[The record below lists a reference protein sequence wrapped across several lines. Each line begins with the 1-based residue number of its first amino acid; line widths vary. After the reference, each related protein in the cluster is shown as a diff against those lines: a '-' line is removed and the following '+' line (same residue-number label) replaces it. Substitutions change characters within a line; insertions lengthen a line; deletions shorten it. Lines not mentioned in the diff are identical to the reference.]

1 MDRQRQDVSQ
11 TLSKHVVTD
20 REKRLALLGLLLVF
34 LLGALDSTIVGTA
47 MPRIIQELR
56 GFELYAWVTTSY
68 LLCST
73 VIVPIYGKLG
83 DLYGRKSVLIFGICI
98 FILGSA
104 LCGLSGAF
112 GTLPLLGSGMTQ
124 LVIFRAIQG
133 LGSAALFSLS
143 FTIIADLFTPRE
155 RGKFMGLFGAT
166 YGLASAIGPLIGGFF
181 TDHGT
186 VSISGWEI
194 AGWRWVF
201 YVNLPLGL
209 CSLLL
214 IIFELPSLRPDNPA
228 GRIDY
233 VGAFLFIA
241 ATVPLLL
248 AITWGGQS
256 YAWSS
261 PQIIGLLASA
271 AVCLGLFLLVEARVR
286 DPLLPLSLFG
296 NRVFLIANLAGFLTG
311 MSFLGVIMFMPLFTQ
326 VVLGQNATQSGW
338 TQMPMM
344 LGLLVGSIVA
354 GRLATMSGR
363 YKPTIVGGTVVLLGA
378 LLWLAAISTH
388 TLPIDLGLRLFV
400 VGIGLGPSQSLFNLA
415 VQNAVPMTQL
425 GIATSAS
432 QFFRQMGSVI
442 GLALFGALLTHILT
456 SELTKR
462 VPELAAVT
470 ARIDLSQVQSQALDP
485 HRMQRELVAG
495 ADRQYQELAR
505 TYQDRPSARQDIL
518 ADVTIPDTVK
528 AMVLADTASDAP
540 TSAVLAALKN
550 QLATRATA
558 LSSRLESGMKESF
571 ADSITYLVWLGFW
584 IIAVALALT
593 FWLPSI
599 PLRNT
604 APAAERLDEEP
615 AVGT

>member
-1 MDRQRQDVSQ
+1 M
-11 TLSKHVVTD
+11 SKHAVTD
-20 REKRLALLGLLLVF
+20 QEKRLTLLGLILVF

-83 DLYGRKSVLIFGICI
+83 DLYGRKPVLVFGICI
-98 FILGSA
+98 FLLGSM
-104 LCGLSGAF
+104 LCGLSGIF
-112 GTLPLLGSGMTQ
+112 GTLPILGSGMTQ

-143 FTIIADLFTPRE
+143 FTIIADLFSPRE

-166 YGLASAIGPLIGGFF
+166 FGLSSAIGPLVGGFF
-181 TDHGT
+181 TDHGSMT
-186 VSISGWEI
+186 IAGWKI

-214 IIFELPSLRPDNPA
+214 IVFEMPSLRPDSPG

-233 VGAFLFIA
+233 LGTFLFIA

-248 AITWGGQS
+248 AMTWGGQS
-256 YAWSS
+256 YAWTS
-261 PQIIGLLASA
+261 PQIIGLGVAGVVSL
-271 AVCLGLFLLVEARVR
+271 VLFVIVEKSVR
-286 DPLLPLSLFG
+286 DPLLPLGLFK
-296 NRVFLIANLAGFLTG
+296 NRVFLISNLAGFLVG
-311 MSFLGVIMFMPLFTQ
+311 LAFIGVIMFMPLFTQ

-344 LGLLVGSIVA
+344 LGLLIGSIVA
-354 GRLATMSGR
+354 GRLATRTGR

-378 LLWLAAISTH
+378 LLWLTAIT
-388 TLPIDLGLRLFV
+388 TKTVPIELGLRLFV

-415 VQNAVPMTQL
+415 VQNAVPSSQL

-432 QFFRQMGSVI
+432 QFFRQMGSVV

-456 SELTKR
+456 IELTKR
-462 VPELAAVT
+462 VPELAAMT

-485 HRMQRELVAG
+485 HRMQRELIARSN
-495 ADRQYQELAR
+495 AQYQQLAR
-505 TYQDRPSARQDIL
+505 RYQDQSSARQDIL
-518 ADVTIPDTVK
+518 ADTAISKTVK
-528 AMVLADTASDAP
+528 DLVREE
-540 TSAVLAALKN
+540 TSADASTSQVLAALQNELTK
-550 QLATRATA
+550 QAAA
-558 LSSRLESGMKESF
+558 LGTRLETGMKESF
-571 ADSITYLVWLGFW
+571 AGSITYLVWLGFW
-584 IIAVALALT
+584 IIAASLVLT
-593 FWLPSI
+593 FLLPSI
-599 PLRNT
+599 ALRDT
-604 APAAERLDEEP
+604 APVEERSNEP
-615 AVGT
+615 VVEHN

>member
-1 MDRQRQDVSQ
+1 M
-11 TLSKHVVTD
+11 SKHAVTD
-20 REKRLALLGLLLVF
+20 REKRLTLLGLILVF

-83 DLYGRKSVLIFGICI
+83 DLYGRKSILVIGICI
-98 FILGSA
+98 FLLGSA
-104 LCGLSGAF
+104 LCGLSGMF
-112 GTLPLLGSGMTQ
+112 GTLPVLGSGMTQ

-166 YGLASAIGPLIGGFF
+166 FGLASAIGPLVGGFF

-186 VSISGWEI
+186 VTIAGWEI

-214 IIFELPSLRPDNPA
+214 IVFEMPSLRPDTPG

-233 VGAFLFIA
+233 LGTFLFIA

-248 AITWGGQS
+248 AMTWGGQS
-256 YAWSS
+256 YAWTS
-261 PQIIGLLASA
+261 PQIIGLEVTGIVSL
-271 AVCLGLFLLVEARVR
+271 CLFIKVEKSVR
-286 DPLLPLSLFG
+286 DPLLPLGLFG
-296 NRVFLIANLAGFLTG
+296 NRVFLIANLAGFLIG
-311 MSFLGVIMFMPLFTQ
+311 LSFIGVIMFMPLFTQ

-338 TQMPMM
+338 TQTPMM
-344 LGLLVGSIVA
+344 LGLLIGSIVA
-354 GRLATMSGR
+354 GRLATKTGR
-363 YKPTIVGGTVVLLGA
+363 YKPTIVGGTVLLLGA
-378 LLWLAAISTH
+378 LLWLAAIT
-388 TLPIDLGLRLFV
+388 TKTMPIALGLRLFV

-415 VQNAVPMTQL
+415 VQNAVPSSQL

-432 QFFRQMGSVI
+432 QFFRQMGSVV

-456 SELTKR
+456 SELSKR
-462 VPELAAVT
+462 VPELAAMT

-485 HRMQRELVAG
+485 HRMQRALIAT
-495 ADRQYQELAR
+495 ADAQYQQFAR
-505 TYQDRPSARQDIL
+505 TYKDRTSARQDIL
-518 ADVTIPDTVK
+518 ADTTISMTVK
-528 AMVLADTASDAP
+528 DLLREGTAANASTAE
-540 TSAVLAALKN
+540 VLAAL
-550 QLATRATA
+550 QIDLTGQAAA
-558 LSSRLESGMKESF
+558 LGTRLETGMKESF
-571 ADSITYLVWLGFW
+571 ARSITYLVWLGFW
-584 IIAVALALT
+584 ITAASLALT
-593 FWLPSI
+593 FLLPSMA
-599 PLRNT
+599 LRD
-604 APAAERLDEEP
+604 AQ
-615 AVGT
+615 

>member
-1 MDRQRQDVSQ
+1 MR
-11 TLSKHVVTD
+11 KHAVTD
-20 REKRLALLGLLLVF
+20 QEKRLTLLGLILVF

-83 DLYGRKSVLIFGICI
+83 DLYGRKSILVVGICI
-98 FILGSA
+98 FLIGSA
-104 LCGLSGAF
+104 LCGLSGLF
-112 GTLPLLGSGMTQ
+112 GTLPVLGSGMTQ

-166 YGLASAIGPLIGGFF
+166 FGLASAIGPLVGGFF

-186 VSISGWEI
+186 LTVAGWTI

-214 IIFELPSLRPDNPA
+214 IVFEMPALRPDSPG

-233 VGAFLFIA
+233 LGTFLFIA
-241 ATVPLLL
+241 ASVPLLL
-248 AITWGGQS
+248 VMTWGGQT
-256 YAWSS
+256 YAWAS
-261 PQIIGLLASA
+261 PQIIGLALAG
-271 AVCLGLFLLVEARVR
+271 AVSFGLFLMVEKRVR
-286 DPLLPLSLFG
+286 DPLLPLDLFG
-296 NRVFLIANLAGFLTG
+296 NRVFLIANLAGFLVG
-311 MSFLGVIMFMPLFTQ
+311 LSFIGVIMFMPLFTQ

-344 LGLLVGSIVA
+344 FGLLIGSIIA
-354 GRLATMSGR
+354 GRLATKTGQ
-363 YKPTIVGGTVVLLGA
+363 YKPTIVGGTVVLLAA
-378 LLWLAAISTH
+378 LLWLAAIT
-388 TLPIDLGLRLFV
+388 TKTVPVELGLRLFV

-415 VQNAVPMTQL
+415 VQNAVPANQL

-432 QFFRQMGSVI
+432 QFFRQMGSVV
-442 GLALFGALLTHILT
+442 GLALFGALLTHVLT
-456 SELTKR
+456 SELAKR
-462 VPELAAVT
+462 VPELAAMT

-485 HRMQRELVAG
+485 HRMQRELVAR
-495 ADRQYQELAR
+495 ANAQYEQLAR
-505 TYQDRPSARQDIL
+505 TYQDHPAAREDIL
-518 ADVTIPDTVK
+518 ADATISK
-528 AMVLADTASDAP
+528 AIQDLLRANTSADTP
-540 TSAVLAALKN
+540 TAQVLSTLKN
-550 QLATRATA
+550 DLTGQATA
-558 LSSRLESGMKESF
+558 LGTRLEAGMKESF
-571 ADSITYLVWLGFW
+571 ASSISYLVWLGFW
-584 IIAVALALT
+584 IIAASLVLT
-593 FWLPSI
+593 FLLPAI
-599 PLRNT
+599 ALRDT
-604 APAAERLDEEP
+604 APAADRVDVPVVE
-615 AVGT
+615 GS

>member
-1 MDRQRQDVSQ
+1 M
-11 TLSKHVVTD
+11 SKHAVTD
-20 REKRLALLGLLLVF
+20 QEKRLTLLGLILVF

-83 DLYGRKSVLIFGICI
+83 DLYGRKSILVIGICI
-98 FILGSA
+98 FLLGSM
-104 LCGLSGAF
+104 LCGLSGMF
-112 GTLPLLGSGMTQ
+112 GTLPGLGSGMTQ

-166 YGLASAIGPLIGGFF
+166 FGLASAIGPLVGGFF

-186 VSISGWEI
+186 VTIAGWEI

-214 IIFELPSLRPDNPA
+214 IVFEMPALRPDNLG

-233 VGAFLFIA
+233 LGTFLFIA

-248 AITWGGQS
+248 AMTWGGQS
-256 YAWSS
+256 YAWDS
-261 PQIIGLLASA
+261 PQIIGLA
-271 AVCLGLFLLVEARVR
+271 ATGVISLGLFIMVERSVR
-286 DPLLPLSLFG
+286 DPLLPLDLFG

-311 MSFLGVIMFMPLFTQ
+311 LSFIGVIMFMPLFTQ

-344 LGLLVGSIVA
+344 LGLLIGSIIA
-354 GRLATMSGR
+354 GRLATKTGR

-378 LLWLAAISTH
+378 LLWLAAIT
-388 TLPIDLGLRLFV
+388 TKTVPIDLGMRLFV

-415 VQNAVPMTQL
+415 VQNAVPGSQL
-425 GIATSAS
+425 GIATGAS
-432 QFFRQMGSVI
+432 QFFRQMGSVV
-442 GLALFGALLTHILT
+442 GLALFGALLTHILA
-456 SELTKR
+456 SELSTR
-462 VPELAAVT
+462 VPELAAMT

-485 HRMQRELVAG
+485 HRMQRELVAR
-495 ADRQYQELAR
+495 ADAQYQQLAR
-505 TYQDRPSARQDIL
+505 TYQDHTSARRDIL
-518 ADVTIPDTVK
+518 ADTTISRTVRDLVRDDTP
-528 AMVLADTASDAP
+528 ADAS
-540 TSAVLAALKN
+540 SSQVLAAL
-550 QLATRATA
+550 QHDLSGQAAA
-558 LSSRLESGMKESF
+558 LGTRLEIGMKESF
-571 ADSITYLVWLGFW
+571 ASSITYLVWLGFW
-584 IIAVALALT
+584 IIAASLVLT
-593 FWLPSI
+593 FLLPSI
-599 PLRNT
+599 ALRDT
-604 APAAERLDEEP
+604 VPAAERSDEP
-615 AVGT
+615 AVEHN

>member
-1 MDRQRQDVSQ
+1 M
-11 TLSKHVVTD
+11 SKHAVTD
-20 REKRLALLGLLLVF
+20 QEKRLTLIGLILVF

-47 MPRIIQELR
+47 MPRIIQELK

-83 DLYGRKSVLIFGICI
+83 DLYGRKPVLIFGIGI
-98 FILGSA
+98 FLLGSA
-104 LCGLSGAF
+104 LCGLSGMF

-166 YGLASAIGPLIGGFF
+166 FGLASAIGPLVGGFF
-181 TDHGT
+181 TDHGSVT
-186 VSISGWEI
+186 IAGWAI

-214 IIFELPSLRPDNPA
+214 IVFEMPSLRPDNPG

-233 VGAFLFIA
+233 LGVFLFIT

-256 YAWSS
+256 YAWTS
-261 PQIIGLLASA
+261 PQIVGLESMASA
-271 AVCLGLFLLVEARVR
+271 SLLLFIVVEQRVR
-286 DPLLPLSLFG
+286 DPLLPLSLFS
-296 NRVFLIANLAGFLTG
+296 NRVFLISNLAGFLTG
-311 MSFLGVIMFMPLFTQ
+311 LSFLGVIMFMPLFTQ

-344 LGLLVGSIVA
+344 LGLLIGSIVA
-354 GRLATMSGR
+354 GRLASKTGK
-363 YKPTIVGGTVVLLGA
+363 YKPTIVGGTVALLGA
-378 LLWLAAISTH
+378 LLWLAAITTH
-388 TLPIDLGLRLFV
+388 TAPLDLSLRLFI

-415 VQNAVPMTQL
+415 VQNAVPSTQL

-432 QFFRQMGSVI
+432 QFFRQMGSVV
-442 GLALFGALLTHILT
+442 GLALFGALLTYRLT
-456 SELTKR
+456 DELSKR
-462 VPELAAVT
+462 VPELAAGAV
-470 ARIDLSQVQSQALDP
+470 RMDLSQVQSLALDP
-485 HRMQRELVAG
+485 HRMQHELIKG
-495 ADRQYQELAR
+495 ADAQYGRIAVL
-505 TYQDRPSARQDIL
+505 YQDRASARQDIL
-518 ADVTIPDTVK
+518 ADTTIP
-528 AMVLADTASDAP
+528 
-540 TSAVLAALKN
+540 SAVKDSVRENARPDATISQVLTALKRGLTEQAGVLGN
-550 QLATRATA
+550 
-558 LSSRLESGMKESF
+558 RLEAGLKQSF
-571 ADSITYLVWLGFW
+571 SSSIAYLVWLGFW
-584 IIAVALALT
+584 IIAASLVLT
-593 FWLPSI
+593 IFLPAI
-599 PLRNT
+599 PLRET
-604 APAAERLDEEP
+604 APVEERSDTRN
-615 AVGT
+615 VIQD